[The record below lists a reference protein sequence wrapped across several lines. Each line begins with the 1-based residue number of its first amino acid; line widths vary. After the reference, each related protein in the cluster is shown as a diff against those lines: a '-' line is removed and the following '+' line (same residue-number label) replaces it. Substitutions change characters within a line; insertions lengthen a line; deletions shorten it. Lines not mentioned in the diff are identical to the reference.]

1 MCGFAGLVSCD
12 PTQPELLESTVSRMN
27 ACIRH
32 RGPDSEAT
40 WVDSSCRAAFAF
52 SRLAIQDLSPL
63 ADQPMHSESGRYTI
77 LYNGE
82 TYNADELRLRIG
94 RGPETFRTHC
104 DTEVLL
110 ACIERLG
117 LEETLSHTNGMFAI
131 ALWDRERRVL
141 SLARDRLGKKP
152 LHYCSD
158 GSRFL
163 FGSEIKAIL
172 RVDSGDRQLSPEAI
186 DAYFSLTYIPA
197 PLTIFK
203 GIMKV
208 RPGHIL
214 EVDEKLFVTE
224 SAHWSLERFVGLN
237 TGAAVEYS
245 EALEQCSALMDDA
258 CRRRLVSDVPIGV
271 LLSGGVDSSLI
282 AHTVA
287 HRLGVP
293 LKTFTIGLED
303 EALDELPA
311 AKALAAKIGV
321 ENISLLLS
329 KQGAFEL
336 VDTVMNYLDE
346 PFGDFSALP
355 TYAVCHL
362 ARSEATVLLSGDGGD
377 EVFGGYTRYQWAV
390 GWKKV
395 ASWAYSAYRRGT
407 LVVGQRELAIE
418 IYRRLMSLGAVDG
431 GADGSMPAAQFEKLL
446 GSEEVRVS
454 ALQYLRYIDM
464 KLYLPDD
471 ILVKTDRMSMANSI
485 ELRSPLLDYRLV
497 EFSWKLP
504 DSALVHKG
512 QRKRILREL
521 FIRRLG
527 ASRLQA
533 KKQGFT
539 LPVADWLV
547 GPLREQ
553 METALTTLRQRD
565 ELELYMP
572 RLEQYWKGLLAGDK
586 SLGHQV
592 WTIYAFWRW
601 LILWEHRT
609 SWD

>member
-1 MCGFAGLVSCD
+1 M
-12 PTQPELLESTVSRMN
+12 
-27 ACIRH
+27 
-32 RGPDSEAT
+32 
-40 WVDSSCRAAFAF
+40 
-52 SRLAIQDLSPL
+52 

-94 RGPETFRTHC
+94 RGPETFRTHS

-110 ACIERLG
+110 ACIEKLG
-117 LEETLSHTNGMFAI
+117 LKETLSHTNGMFAI

-152 LHYCSD
+152 LHYSSD

-172 RVDSGDRQLSPEAI
+172 RVDSRDRQLSPEAI

-203 GIMKV
+203 GILKV
-208 RPGHIL
+208 RPGHII
-214 EVDEKLFVTE
+214 EVDEKLAITE
-224 SAHWSLERFVGLN
+224 SAYWSLERFIGLKAEAVVGY
-237 TGAAVEYS
+237 T
-245 EALEQCSALMDDA
+245 EAIEQCAALIDDA

-287 HRLGVP
+287 QRLGVP

-303 EALDELPA
+303 EALNELPA

-321 ENISLLLS
+321 ENIALLLS

-336 VDTVMNYLDE
+336 IDKVMNYLDE

-390 GWKKV
+390 GWRRIT
-395 ASWAYSAYRRGT
+395 SWGYAAYRRGT
-407 LVVGQRELAIE
+407 LLVGQRELGIE
-418 IYRRLMSLGAVDG
+418 IYRRLMSLGARDEGVD
-431 GADGSMPAAQFEKLL
+431 GADGSMPRAQFEKLL
-446 GSEEVRVS
+446 GPEEVRVT

-504 DSALVHKG
+504 DSALVYHG

-527 ASRLQA
+527 ANFLQA

-553 METALTTLRQRD
+553 MEAALTTLRQRG
-565 ELELYMP
+565 ELALYIP
-572 RLEQYWKGLLAGDK
+572 QLERYWKGLLAGNK

-609 SWD
+609 S

>member
-1 MCGFAGLVSCD
+1 MCGFAGLVGREQARTD
-12 PTQPELLESTVSRMN
+12 LLENTVSRMN

-40 WVDSSCRAAFAF
+40 WVDPSNRAAFAF

-82 TYNADELRLRIG
+82 IYNTDELRLLIA

-110 ACIERLG
+110 ACIEKLG
-117 LEETLSHTNGMFAI
+117 LETTLRRANGMFAI
-131 ALWDRERRVL
+131 ALWDKERRVL

-152 LHYCSD
+152 LHYSPD
-158 GSRFL
+158 ASRFL
-163 FGSEIKAIL
+163 FASEIKAIL
-172 RVDSGDRQLSPEAI
+172 RVDSGDRQLSAAAV
-186 DAYFSLTYIPA
+186 DAYFALTYIPA
-197 PLTIFK
+197 PLSIFK
-203 GIMKV
+203 GIHKV

-214 EVDEKLFVTE
+214 EINENLAMTE
-224 SAHWSLERFVGLN
+224 SAYWSLGHLADSKSPRSVAYTE
-237 TGAAVEYS
+237 AVE
-245 EALEQCSALMDDA
+245 ECSALIDDA
-258 CRRRLVSDVPIGV
+258 SRRRLVSDVPIGV

-282 AHTVA
+282 AHTIA
-287 HRLGVP
+287 QRLGVP

-303 EALDELPA
+303 ETLDELPA
-311 AKALAAKIGV
+311 ARALAAKIGV

-336 VDTVMNYLDE
+336 IDQVMNYLDE

-362 ARSEATVLLSGDGGD
+362 ARNEATVLLSGDGGD
-377 EVFGGYTRYQWAV
+377 EVFGGYTRYPWAV
-390 GWKKV
+390 GLKSIAAWGY
-395 ASWAYSAYRRGT
+395 AAYRSGT
-407 LVVGQRELAIE
+407 LRVGRRELAIE
-418 IYRRLMSLGAVDG
+418 IYRRLMSLGS
-431 GADGSMPAAQFEKLL
+431 ADGSMPAAELQKLL
-446 GSEEVRVS
+446 GSDGVAAS

-464 KLYLPDD
+464 SLYLPDD

-497 EFSWKLP
+497 EFSWRLP
-504 DSALVHKG
+504 DSALVYRG

-521 FIRRLG
+521 FIQRFG
-527 ASRLQA
+527 ASSLQG

-547 GPLREQ
+547 GPLRDQ
-553 METALTTLRQRD
+553 LETAITTLKQRA
-565 ELELYMP
+565 ELAPYMP
-572 RLEQYWKGLLAGDK
+572 RLEGYWKGLLAGDR

-601 LILWEHRT
+601 LILWERRT
-609 SWD
+609 SWE